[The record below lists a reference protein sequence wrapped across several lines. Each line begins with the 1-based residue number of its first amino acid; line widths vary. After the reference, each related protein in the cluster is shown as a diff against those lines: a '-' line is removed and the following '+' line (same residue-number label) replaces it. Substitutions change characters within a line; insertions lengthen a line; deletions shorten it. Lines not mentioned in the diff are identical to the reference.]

1 MSDDLSTQ
9 IEDLL
14 KQITGAEEIEPDEDG
29 DWLFEVPAGMLV
41 VHAAAD
47 DPARVELRAQVTE
60 PVPASDK
67 LAADVLALNGE
78 AVFSRICLYDGSQ
91 VVVEADLFA
100 ATLDRAT
107 LEITMDIVGGTM
119 AVIAEDFLAGWQTA
133 S

>member
-1 MSDDLSTQ
+1 MSDEVSAQ
-9 IEDLL
+9 IEELL
-14 KQITGAEEIEPDEDG
+14 KQITGAETIEPDEDG
-29 DWLFEVPAGMLV
+29 DWVFEVPAGLLV
-41 VHAAAD
+41 VHPAAD

-67 LAADVLALNGE
+67 LVADILSLNAD
-78 AVFSRICLYDGSQ
+78 AVFTRVCLYDGSQ

-119 AVIAEDFLAGWQTA
+119 AVIAEDFVPTWQAA